1 MILLPAATLLNL
13 SLERL
18 ETVLAHELAHIR
30 RYDYLVN
37 MLQILAETLFF
48 YQPAVWWISS
58 RIRDER
64 ELCCDDLAVEICGD
78 AVGYARALAKL
89 ERLRITAPPLAL
101 SGAAGPL
108 LYRIQRLTGAV
119 DEQPPSKLPAAVAA
133 CLAVICFMASLH
145 WANAAPQTARSA
157 VVRREAVWADTV
169 KYGDFPI
176 LVRALGTITAP
187 DTAELK
193 VVASQASLLRIGQ
206 SASIE
211 LRHGLTMAGKVTRID
226 SNAAGGTVT
235 AAVLLLAPVPEFE
248 AQPIDGTIQIK
259 TVSDVIYVGRPV
271 AYLTY
276 GETSLFKLE
285 PDGSHAKRVKVRI
298 GAPSVSSVQILEGL
312 QPGDRVI
319 LSDMTKYDGYDR
331 IRLE

>member
-1 MILLPAATLLNL
+1 M
-13 SLERL
+13 
-18 ETVLAHELAHIR
+18 LAHELAHIR
-30 RYDYLVN
+30 RHDYLVN
-37 MLQILAETLFF
+37 MLQILTETLFF

-64 ELCCDDLAVEICGD
+64 ELCCDDMAVEICGG
-78 AVGYARALAKL
+78 AVGCARALAKL
-89 ERLRITAPPLAL
+89 ERFRITASPLAF

-108 LYRIQRLTGAV
+108 LYRIQTLTGAV
-119 DEQPPSKLPAAVAA
+119 DEQPASKLPAAVAA
-133 CLAVICFMASLH
+133 CLAVICFVASLH
-145 WANAAPQTARSA
+145 WANGAPQTARPA
-157 VVRREAVWADTV
+157 VVRREAIWVDTV

-176 LVRALGTITAP
+176 LIRALGTVTAP
-187 DTAELK
+187 DTAELN
-193 VVASQASLLRIGQ
+193 VAASQASLLQIGQ

-226 SNAAGGTVT
+226 SNAAGGSVT

-259 TVSDVIYVGRPV
+259 TVSDVVYVGRP
-271 AYLTY
+271 AATLSD

-298 GAPSVSSVQILEGL
+298 GAQSVSSVQILDGIKR
-312 QPGDRVI
+312 GDHVI
-319 LSDMTKYDGYDR
+319 LSAMTKYDGYDR